1 MKQTNNNRVA
11 LLIVGP
17 LSIWALHF
25 GVLYAVQHVVCATTP
40 STAHVLLTIA
50 TVLATLLAYAGLA
63 AIALWPRMT
72 LGRAHEKCCPDT
84 KSLLVSIARTTALLS
99 AVAVAWAATSL
110 FVLPTCPSLR

>member
-1 MKQTNNNRVA
+1 MKQTGNTRAA

-25 GVLYAVQHVVCATTP
+25 GVLYAVQHVARATAP
-40 STAHVLLTIA
+40 SMAHVLLTIA

-72 LGRAHEKCCPDT
+72 LGRAHERRRTDT
-84 KSLLVSIARTTALLS
+84 ESLLVSMARTTALLS